1 MAPNNFSWL
10 STCKASRLKTIATLI
25 GINSTGTKPDLC
37 ASICADLITPKS
49 GPPFTRQNGEANK
62 AAAVAGRKKHH
73 DIISIDMGIRNLA
86 YCHISLPNDWNKTA
100 SKVNPTVKQWARI
113 AISQKAT
120 TQAETN
126 DNPTRSNSLKKAKKE
141 PFDPQTFAQHAYTL
155 IAKLLTHS
163 PTQILIERQR
173 FRSMGGSSVQEWTLR
188 VNMFESMLYAV
199 LHTYSALGLWD
210 GSVYSVAPAKVNSFW
225 LGKDLDLGDRSTDV
239 GLVTII
245 GKEKKGKK
253 KKDANKKSAR
263 SKVAKIELV
272 ERWLREGRG
281 GGVEFMG
288 EAKKVGRRYLDKR
301 GVKRGGGE
309 GIGKLDDLADCL
321 LQGMAWIRW
330 EENRVAIV
338 ENGLEAV
345 EELEGA
351 LLAKR

>member
-1 MAPNNFSWL
+1 MAPNNLSWL
-10 STCKASRLKTIATLI
+10 SICKASRLKTVANLI
-25 GINSTGTKPDLC
+25 GINSTGTKSDLC
-37 ASICADLITPKS
+37 ARIRADLLTSKFRLPLNH
-49 GPPFTRQNGEANK
+49 QNGEAK
-62 AAAVAGRKKHH
+62 TAAAVVGRKKHH

-86 YCHISLPNDWNKTA
+86 YCHISVPHDWNKR
-100 SKVNPTVKQWARI
+100 SKINPTVEQWTRI

-120 TQAETN
+120 IAAEIT
-126 DNPTRSNSLKKAKKE
+126 DHPKQAKKE
-141 PFDPQTFAQHAYTL
+141 PFDPQTFAQHAHTL
-155 IAKLLTHS
+155 IANLLTHS

-199 LHTYSALGLWD
+199 LQTYSALGLWH
-210 GSVYSVAPAKVNSFW
+210 GSVSSVTPAKVNSFW
-225 LGKDLDLGDRSTDV
+225 LGKDLDLGGSDEA
-239 GLVTII
+239 GLMMIM
-245 GKEKKGKK
+245 GKK
-253 KKDANKKSAR
+253 KKEASKKSTR
-263 SKVAKIELV
+263 SKVLKIELV
-272 ERWLREGRG
+272 ERWLRE

-301 GVKRGGGE
+301 GRKRGGGE
-309 GIGKLDDLADCL
+309 GEDIGKLDDLADCL

-351 LLAKR
+351 LLATR

>member
-1 MAPNNFSWL
+1 MAPNNLSWL
-10 STCKASRLKTIATLI
+10 SICKASRLKTIATLI

-37 ASICADLITPKS
+37 ARICADLTTPKFIPRS
-49 GPPFTRQNGEANK
+49 TRQNGEAK
-62 AAAVAGRKKHH
+62 TAAAVARRGGHH
-73 DIISIDMGIRNLA
+73 GIISIDMGIRNLA
-86 YCHISLPNDWNKTA
+86 YCHISLPNDWNKTR
-100 SKVNPTVKQWARI
+100 SKVNPTVKQWTRI

-120 TQAETN
+120 IQAETN
-126 DNPTRSNSLKKAKKE
+126 DNDTKSEPLKETKKE
-141 PFDPQTFAQHAYTL
+141 PFDPQTFAQHAQTL
-155 IAKLLTHS
+155 IADLLTHS

-199 LHTYSALGLWD
+199 LHTYSALGLWH
-210 GSVYSVAPAKVNSFW
+210 GSVFSVAPAKVNSFW
-225 LGKDLDLGDRSTDV
+225 LGKDLDLRDSSTEA
-239 GLVTII
+239 GLMMIM
-245 GKEKKGKK
+245 GKK
-253 KKDANKKSAR
+253 KTKKKKEGNKKSAK

-272 ERWLREGRG
+272 ERWLREEGEG
-281 GGVEFMG
+281 VVEFMG

-309 GIGKLDDLADCL
+309 DIGKLDDLADCL
-321 LQGMAWIRW
+321 LQGMAWVRW

-351 LLAKR
+351 LPAKR